1 MSIAELLL
9 FAHVLSAFWYVI
21 GLSAVQM
28 AYVRATQAS
37 ELGAQ
42 ASALEEASHF
52 QGVLLVPGA
61 IAIGA
66 TGLFYWMKLD
76 YELLRTGFLL
86 ALEGL
91 YLATLFFCLPIL
103 GMALR
108 RARIAALKAQRAGK
122 TVPELEEALHDGVP
136 LAFGSLATI
145 ILVAMTLIS
154 VSRPF

>member
-1 MSIAELLL
+1 MSVAELLL
-9 FAHVLSAFWYVI
+9 FLHVLSAFWYVI

-28 AYVRATQAS
+28 AYVRATQGS

-42 ASALEEASHF
+42 ISALEEASHF

-66 TGLFYWMKLD
+66 SGLFYWMKLD
-76 YELLRTGFLL
+76 YEPLRTGFML

-91 YLATLFFCLPIL
+91 YLTTLFFCLPII

-108 RARIAALKAQRAGK
+108 RGRVAALKARRAGEA
-122 TVPELEEALHDGVP
+122 VPELEEVLHDSVP
-136 LAFGSLATI
+136 LVFGSLATI
-145 ILVAMTLIS
+145 ILVAMAFIS